1 MHTNHKKVSATLKDT
16 YLSNELQHGLD
27 TLHHSLCFT
36 ADQHHPVC
44 RLRTTLLKQLDA
56 GLCVLQ
62 RHRYSHTLGSQKK
75 PQHYTA
81 LCYGYFNIIQICKVI
96 KYTRKKNKETND

>member
-1 MHTNHKKVSATLKDT
+1 MHTNHKKVSTTLKDT

-62 RHRYSHTLGSQKK
+62 TQIQPHIGVTEKEKASTL
-75 PQHYTA
+75 
-81 LCYGYFNIIQICKVI
+81 YGFILWVF
-96 KYTRKKNKETND
+96 